1 MDCVETAAFKDQSV
15 EEMKRLLHVV
25 VVGGGPTGVEF
36 AAELQDFFQ
45 SDLRKW
51 IPEIREHFRVTLI
64 EALPSVLPMFS
75 KTLVKY
81 TEQTFKEGSID
92 IRTKTTVRDVGA
104 THIRAE
110 SYDLDNSKI
119 TEEIPYGLLVW
130 ATGNSVRPIV
140 QSLMNQIPEQAHS
153 RRGLT
158 VDEHLAVRGANNV
171 WALGDCAVANCA
183 PTAQV
188 AAQQGTFLAALLDQ
202 RFEVEEMEEKLKALG
217 AEHCA
222 TSGPERY
229 SIGAEMRDLHKKLR
243 RKKQIAPFEY
253 THQGSLAYIGS
264 EKAVADITWFT
275 GDSVALGGLLTYFF
289 WRSAYLNM
297 CFSTRNRLLVAGD
310 WIKSYVFGRDVCRE

>member
-1 MDCVETAAFKDQSV
+1 
-15 EEMKRLLHVV
+15 
-25 VVGGGPTGVEF
+25 
-36 AAELQDFFQ
+36 
-45 SDLRKW
+45 
-51 IPEIREHFRVTLI
+51 
-64 EALPSVLPMFS
+64 
-75 KTLVKY
+75 
-81 TEQTFKEGSID
+81 
-92 IRTKTTVRDVGA
+92 
-104 THIRAE
+104 
-110 SYDLDNSKI
+110 
-119 TEEIPYGLLVW
+119 
-130 ATGNSVRPIV
+130 
-140 QSLMNQIPEQAHS
+140 
-153 RRGLT
+153 
-158 VDEHLAVRGANNV
+158 
-171 WALGDCAVANCA
+171 
-183 PTAQV
+183 
-188 AAQQGTFLAALLDQ
+188 
-202 RFEVEEMEEKLKALG
+202 MEEKLKALG